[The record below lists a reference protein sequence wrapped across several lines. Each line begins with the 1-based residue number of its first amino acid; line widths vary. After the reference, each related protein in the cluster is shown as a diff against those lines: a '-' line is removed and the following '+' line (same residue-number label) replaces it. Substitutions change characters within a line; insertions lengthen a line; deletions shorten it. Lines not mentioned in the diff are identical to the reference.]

1 MNFTKIILAL
11 TISYLLFMLF
21 TSNANASESLEDV
34 TIQIMD
40 INDNVDDFINRIELP
55 ALTSEKVS
63 SKTDDK
69 DQQHVKPHQ
78 HDDSADELK
87 PHDHPLDDDA
97 LSVDQSRDEL
107 QEQNHAHT
115 PGDIHAEQREI
126 RHEEAKE
133 SNAEALDQMKETR
146 SHAEAL
152 REEASKEAI
161 EIKNEAREHAVPGNN

>member
-55 ALTSEKVS
+55 TLTSEKVPG
-63 SKTDDK
+63 KTDDK
-69 DQQHVKPHQ
+69 DQQHVKPHP
-78 HDDSADELK
+78 HDGNADELQ

-97 LSVDQSRDEL
+97 LSIDQSIGIVI
-107 QEQNHAHT
+107 QFF
-115 PGDIHAEQREI
+115 
-126 RHEEAKE
+126 
-133 SNAEALDQMKETR
+133 
-146 SHAEAL
+146 
-152 REEASKEAI
+152 
-161 EIKNEAREHAVPGNN
+161 